1 VYRQESVKAAFVLR
15 FSGYVTWSGKD
26 LPGDKFTIAVL
37 GADDV
42 VQDLQTLAADYK
54 VHGRPVEVRRVN
66 SLHSATMAQ
75 IVYVG
80 TNRRG
85 DPRYEL
91 APLAGKGVL
100 IITDAQGALDAGSVI
115 NLLVVDQRIRFEVSL
130 NGARSQGLKI
140 SSDLLA
146 LAARVVE

>member
-1 VYRQESVKAAFVLR
+1 
-15 FSGYVTWSGKD
+15 
-26 LPGDKFTIAVL
+26 VL

-130 NGARSQGLKI
+130 KGARSQGLKI